1 MKKNLSFLILLF
13 AFACTPKDSPINDVT
28 EAPPCEYV
36 EYRPQNLALCD
47 GSTFSPQ
54 SLFEALQVRR
64 IEYPEVFTQI
74 AIQECGWELDP
85 VYRNNFFGFACNP
98 NSRFV
103 CGCKGE
109 FSEFETP
116 EHAFAFLREWIAYDP
131 PKGDIN
137 AYEWL
142 QRRGYNPDPVY
153 YERIKAHDFWNKID

>member
-1 MKKNLSFLILLF
+1 MKKILLVLSLF
-13 AFACTPKDSPINDVT
+13 LLAACTQDPYVPNDDV

-36 EYRPQNLALCD
+36 EYRPQNLALQD

-54 SLFEALQVRR
+54 SLFEALQARR
-64 IEYPEVFTQI
+64 IDYPEVFTQI
-74 AIQECGWELDP
+74 AIQETGWDLTP

-98 NSRFV
+98 KSRFV

-153 YERIKAHDFWNKID
+153 YEQIKQHDFWNKYD